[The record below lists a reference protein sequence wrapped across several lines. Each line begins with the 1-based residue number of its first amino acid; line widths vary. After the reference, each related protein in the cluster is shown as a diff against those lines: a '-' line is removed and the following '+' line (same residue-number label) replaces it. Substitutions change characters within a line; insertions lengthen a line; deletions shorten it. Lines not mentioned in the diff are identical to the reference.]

1 MLQTTLQEVS
11 FSKNPEIKMNLFL
24 FRKAVISCDIQ
35 ISNHFSFC
43 RYEKF
48 EGKQFSL
55 SDAEYF
61 VFHSPYNKV
70 DYFNVF
76 ITIF

>member
-1 MLQTTLQEVS
+1 MPHC
-11 FSKNPEIKMNLFL
+11 F
-24 FRKAVISCDIQ
+24 A
-35 ISNHFSFC
+35 FC
-43 RYEKF
+43 RYEKL

-70 DYFNVF
+70 DYVINYDPVTSFG
-76 ITIF
+76 III